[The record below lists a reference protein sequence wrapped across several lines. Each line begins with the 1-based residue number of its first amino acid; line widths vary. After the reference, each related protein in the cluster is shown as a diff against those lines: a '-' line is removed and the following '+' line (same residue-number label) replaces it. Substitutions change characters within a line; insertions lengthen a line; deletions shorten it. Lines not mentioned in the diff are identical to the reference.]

1 MSRSIETLQVA
12 TEGLVSRQSLTIATR
27 GWVVPIFLPPPVP
40 PPSVIGLPISPLFL
54 EAEYDPNYFLEAEYD
69 VDP

>member
-27 GWVVPIFLPPPVP
+27 GWVVPIFLPPTPPV
-40 PPSVIGLPISPLFL
+40 VVGLPISPFFLEAEFDWNLFL
-54 EAEYDPNYFLEAEYD
+54 EAEYDP
-69 VDP
+69 DP

>member
-27 GWVVPIFLPPPVP
+27 GWIVPIFLPPPVP
-40 PPSVIGLPISPLFL
+40 PVTPPLPITPFFL
-54 EAEYDPNYFLEAEYD
+54 EGELDYIYYLEGEYDP
-69 VDP
+69 DP

>member
-27 GWVVPIFLPPPVP
+27 GWVVPIFLPPPVFP
-40 PPSVIGLPISPLFL
+40 PLPISPIFL
-54 EAEYDPNYFLEAEYD
+54 EAEFDFDIFLEAEYD